1 MRSLQLLVGSAL
13 LVVAVAVSPRPAEAV
28 AAKSGAVCKTG
39 GAKSGSLTC
48 TKGSKGLRWKRVVAK
63 PSASTAV
70 AGNPATE
77 TTSAKPAPVASSAA
91 PTTAP
96 TAVATQ
102 TRTRAGLFA
111 GAAGYRAAGTVDV
124 VETGSSASM
133 RIRNAAIQS
142 GPALV
147 LYLTPEPGA
156 LNLTGAIRVAPLTS
170 LTGSSEYVIPNGT
183 EVDSFGGVLIWCDR
197 FAVPFGT
204 AELR

>member
-28 AAKSGAVCKTG
+28 AAKSGAVCKTV

-91 PTTAP
+91 PT
-96 TAVATQ
+96 AVATQ
-102 TRTRAGLFA
+102 TRTRTGLFA